1 MSRGRSRKLWR
12 GLVLVIA
19 VVAGHRA
26 WRATG
31 GCSSPDGPDTSADA
45 LAVVSWNL
53 HNFPDDDGLD
63 AHDRDRMRA
72 RIDAVD
78 PHVLAVQ
85 EVRDPAALAELLP
98 DRRVLLSAHGG
109 ARGQA
114 LGLAVDDRVEVVGE
128 LVEHHA
134 LEIGGRV
141 RPAVS
146 AYLRVPAASG
156 AERRGVDLHV
166 VVVHLKAM
174 PEGQELRR
182 VQWALLA
189 DVIARLPLAGP
200 GAGDDDVLVLG
211 DFNATGADGDAQR
224 ERDDLA
230 RVLAEVG
237 LRPLAIAGGCSA
249 YWDGERRDAWLEPT
263 LLDLAFVGGAIAE
276 EGGRR
281 ELVAT
286 PLGACARHRCA
297 PLRSTE
303 AYPDAEIVGMSD
315 HCPVLVE
322 LREPG

>member
-1 MSRGRSRKLWR
+1 MTRSRKLLR
-12 GLVLVIA
+12 GLVLVVA
-19 VVAGHRA
+19 VVAAHRA

-31 GCSSPDGPDTSADA
+31 GCHSPDGPDTSADRLA
-45 LAVVSWNL
+45 LVTWNL
-53 HNFPDDDGLD
+53 HNFPDDDGPD
-63 AHDRDRMRA
+63 AHDRARLRA
-72 RIDAVD
+72 RIEAID
-78 PHVLAVQ
+78 PHVLALQ
-85 EVRDPAALAELLP
+85 EIHDPAALAELVP
-98 DRRVLLSAHGG
+98 DRRVLLSEHGG

-114 LGLAVDDRVEVVGE
+114 LGLAVDDRVEVIGE

-146 AYLRVPAASG
+146 AYLRVPG
-156 AERRGVDLHV
+156 RGEIDLHV

-174 PEGQELRR
+174 PEGHDLRR
-182 VQWALLA
+182 LQWALLA

-200 GAGDDDVLVLG
+200 GLGDDDVIVVG
-211 DFNATGADGDAQR
+211 DFNATGGEQGDASR

-230 RVLAEVG
+230 AVLAAVG
-237 LRPLAIAGGCSA
+237 LRPLAIEGGCSA
-249 YWDGERRDAWLEPT
+249 YWDGERRDAWQEPT
-263 LLDLAFVGGAIAE
+263 LLDLAFVGGAFAQDL
-276 EGGRR
+276 

-322 LREPG
+322 LKPR